1 MADDANSSPPPVPKD
16 GRGALPLWGEALL
29 YIGALLLCFVVG
41 CACIPYTD
49 DIFDP
54 HRSPF
59 RMVMMVGF
67 FYGVP
72 LVTVLSLLAILSK
85 ERSTDFWLSM
95 GVFVGAC
102 YAMGWLLVLCVT
114 SDLFYL
120 SDAYLGLLIIPP
132 VHQFIMGILTI
143 AACIVMACTLPASC
157 VPAARSFGRHALWAT
172 AGLFLVSLAASA
184 ACTYLAA

>member
-1 MADDANSSPPPVPKD
+1 MSNEAYSSLPPVPKD
-16 GRGALPLWGEALL
+16 GRGAWPLWGEALL
-29 YIGALLLCFVVG
+29 YIGALLLCFIVG
-41 CACIPYTD
+41 SACIPYTD

-54 HRSPF
+54 HRPPF

-72 LVTVLSLLAILSK
+72 FVTVLSLLAILSK
-85 ERSTDFWLSM
+85 ERSSDFWLSM
-95 GVFVGAC
+95 IVFVAAC

-120 SDAYLGLLIIPP
+120 SDAYLGLFFIPP

-143 AACIVMACTLPASC
+143 AACILIACTMPASC
-157 VPAARSFGRHALWAT
+157 VPAARRFGRHALWAT
-172 AGLFLVSLAASA
+172 GILFLVSLAASA
-184 ACTYLAA
+184 LYPCLAA